1 MYKLPAYMLDK
12 LKTSIEFT
20 KSLLTT
26 GAFKETSRK
35 VEIEITSLLPRD
47 ENRTIVEFGIGHG
60 NITREILRVIH
71 PTSQLYAFE
80 VKEEFCEYVAQ
91 EIKDPRLTIINDG
104 AEKLL
109 EYVEPPVHGIV
120 SSLPLTLFPKDLR
133 RYLLQNTYEALAEGA
148 YFNQVLYTKVHDKTL
163 RKYFDK
169 VTMVRFLNIPM
180 EYVYHCQKLTA
191 GGASQSPS
199 SNGIRKS

>member
-1 MYKLPAYMLDK
+1 MLDK

-20 KSLLTT
+20 KNLLTT

-35 VEIEITSLLPRD
+35 VEVEITSTLPRD

-60 NITREILRVIH
+60 NITREILRIIH
-71 PTSQLYAFE
+71 PTSRLYAFE
-80 VKEEFCEYVAQ
+80 VKEEFCEYVAS

-109 EYVEPPVHGIV
+109 EYVEPPLHGVV

-133 RYLLQNTYEALAEGA
+133 RFLLQTTYEALAEGA
-148 YFNQVLYTKVHDKTL
+148 YFNQVLYTKVHEKTL

-169 VTMVRFLNIPM
+169 VTMVRFINIPM
-180 EYVYHCQKLTA
+180 EYVYHCQKLGKTK
-191 GGASQSPS
+191 ASESFP
-199 SNGIRKS
+199 SNGVRQS